1 MRFIDCVGKRQMRK
15 IQLLIYLCAVI
26 VLYSCGS
33 SQNIS
38 YFQDLEQY
46 QYLRGEVDNSDSLA
60 RIKLTIK
67 PNDELAILVSS
78 IEPQAVIPFN
88 LPQGQDQLT
97 TYLVDG
103 SGEINFPTLGKI
115 MLGGLTTKDAV
126 DLLENRL
133 KEYINE
139 PIVNLQIVNFR
150 ISVLGAVN
158 APGPLYFKNE
168 RVSILDALAHARDL
182 NLYARRDN
190 ILLIRETGDKKEF
203 VRFDL
208 TKSSDV
214 FSSQYF
220 YLQQNDIIYV
230 ESNKEHQKDANMSQQ
245 KQFNLTLI
253 TTGVTAL
260 ISALSLIIAVSKN

>member
-1 MRFIDCVGKRQMRK
+1 MKK
-15 IQLLIYLCAVI
+15 IQLLFCICI
-26 VLYSCGS
+26 VAMLYSCGS

-46 QYLRGEVDNSDSLA
+46 QYLKGEIAKADSLEKM
-60 RIKLTIK
+60 KLTIK
-67 PNDELAILVSS
+67 PNDELAIIVSS
-78 IEPQAVIPFN
+78 VEPQAVVPFN
-88 LPQGQDQLT
+88 LPPGQSQIS
-97 TYLVDG
+97 TYLVDAQ
-103 SGEINFPTLGKI
+103 GEINFPTLGK
-115 MLGGLTTKDAV
+115 MKLGGLTTQEAV
-126 DLLENRL
+126 NLLESRL
-133 KEYINE
+133 KEYVNE
-139 PIVNLQIVNFR
+139 PIVNLQIANFR

-158 APGPLYFKNE
+158 APGPFYFKNE

-190 ILLIRETGDKKEF
+190 ILLIRETGSKKEF

>member
-1 MRFIDCVGKRQMRK
+1 MKN
-15 IQLLIYLCAVI
+15 IQPLIYICIAFL
-26 VLYSCGS
+26 LGSCGS

-46 QYLRGEVDNSDSLA
+46 QYLRGEIAKSDSLA
-60 RIKLTIK
+60 NLKLSIK

-78 IEPQAVIPFN
+78 VDPQTVTPFN
-88 LPQGQDQLT
+88 LPQGQNQLS
-97 TYLVDG
+97 TYLVDAQ
-103 SGEINFPTLGKI
+103 GEINFPTLGKI
-115 MLGGLTTKDAV
+115 KLGGLTTQEAMDM
-126 DLLENRL
+126 LGTRL
-133 KEYINE
+133 REHVND
-139 PIVNLQIVNFR
+139 PIVNLQVVNFR

-158 APGPLYFKNE
+158 APGPFYFKSE

-190 ILLIRETGDKKEF
+190 ILLIREDGGKKEF

-214 FSSQYF
+214 FSSRYF

-230 ESNKEHQKDANMSQQ
+230 ESNKEHQKDAGMSQQ